1 MTQFDW
7 LIFDSMLCGLLV
19 IAWWC
24 RRHMRSVADFLIV
37 GRKMLLIQKLFQ
49 RGRNMMILLWGIGA
63 MAVMGA
69 VAQGGVSDNEW
80 PRYASAVFVRNISPI
95 GLVGFCG
102 AGLMFAYITT
112 DNSYYLAWSAIIVN
126 NIITPL
132 RKTPLSLEQHLKLLR
147 IVIVCIAVFLLTW
160 GLLYK
165 QQESILSYLYLTGA
179 IFTAA
184 GILTFVGLYWK
195 RANPLGAY
203 LVVGICI
210 IIPMADLIGKQI
222 MEKEYPLKGHQSGLL
237 ALVLAFAAMGICGL
251 FSKSGL
257 AKWKNYG
264 ELVRLEDQQRRAAR
278 EGKTGHQSPMEK

>member
-210 IIPMADLIGKQI
+210 IIPMADLIGK
-222 MEKEYPLKGHQSGLL
+222 
-237 ALVLAFAAMGICGL
+237 
-251 FSKSGL
+251 
-257 AKWKNYG
+257 
-264 ELVRLEDQQRRAAR
+264 
-278 EGKTGHQSPMEK
+278 